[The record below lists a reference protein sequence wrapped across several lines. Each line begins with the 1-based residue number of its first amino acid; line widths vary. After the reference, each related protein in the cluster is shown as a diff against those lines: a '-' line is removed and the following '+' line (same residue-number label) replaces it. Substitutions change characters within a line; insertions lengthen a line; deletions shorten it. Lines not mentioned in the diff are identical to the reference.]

1 MLICKEC
8 GARYQ
13 TNDPRWRCDCGGLLD
28 LDFQP
33 RFDRAKIQSRKP
45 TMWRYREAIPIDRD
59 EHVVS
64 FSEGFTPMIELQF
77 GKIPVLFKQD
87 HLFPT
92 GSFKDRGASVLV
104 SKIKE
109 LGITRVVEDSS
120 GNAGSAVAGYCAG
133 AGIDCDI
140 YVPDSTSEGKCS
152 QVTGYGARLTRVPGS
167 REDTA
172 KAAYE
177 AAASTYYASHTWN
190 PWFFH
195 GTKTFA
201 YEVCEQLGW
210 KSPGTL
216 VTPVGNGTLLL
227 GAAIGF
233 NELVNAGII
242 DRLPRIIAVQ
252 TKACAPLA
260 AAGKGSPITTSP
272 TIAEGIAVAEPL
284 RGRDIVAAV
293 ERSEGFFM
301 TVEEEDIR
309 RGLGDMLSRGFY
321 IEPTS
326 AVVCAAIAKLAH
338 KRELEQPVVSLF
350 TGHGLKAAE
359 KIVKLLAGD

>member
-8 GARYQ
+8 GNRYE
-13 TNDPRWRCDCGGLLD
+13 TNEPRWRCDCGGLLD

-33 RFDRAKIQSRKP
+33 RFDIAKIQSRKP
-45 TMWRYREAIPIDRD
+45 FMWRYREAIPIERD
-59 EHVVS
+59 THIVS

-77 GKIPVLFKQD
+77 GGIPVLFKQD

-109 LGITRVVEDSS
+109 LGITEVVEDSS
-120 GNAGSAVAGYCAG
+120 GNAGSAVAGYCAR
-133 AGIDCDI
+133 AGIACDI
-140 YVPDSTSEGKCS
+140 YVPQSTSEGKCS

-172 KAAYE
+172 RAAYE

-227 GAAIGF
+227 GAFIGF
-233 NELVNAGII
+233 NELLNAGII

-252 TKACAPLA
+252 TEACAPLA
-260 AAGKGSPITTSP
+260 YAGGGLPVTTTP
-272 TIAEGIAVAEPL
+272 TMAEGIAVAEPV
-284 RGRDIVAAV
+284 RGREIITAV
-293 ERSEGFFM
+293 ERSGGFFM
-301 TVEEEDIR
+301 TVLEEEIR
-309 RGLGDMLSRGFY
+309 CGLADALSRGFY

-326 AVVCAAIAKLAH
+326 AVVCAAISKLGID
-338 KRELEQPVVSLF
+338 RELEQPVVSLF

-359 KIVKLLAGD
+359 KIVKLLAGG